1 MSPFAVAKA
10 LESVVGKN
18 YSAKKLSSGDIQ
30 VQVENRKQSSALYS
44 LTHIGETAVTVSSHR
59 TLNIV
64 RGVISESE
72 LLECSDSELEEGL
85 ADEGVVL
92 AKRIVM
98 RRDGKEVPTKH
109 VVLSFKLHSLPSTI
123 KAGYLNCHVRA
134 YIPNPRRCYKCQ
146 KFGHGSQVCRGQ
158 AVCARC
164 AGKDHSSETCSN
176 DIRCTNCEGNHPA
189 YSRSCPFWQEEKQ
202 VLKIKFEQNVTYR
215 AARAQ
220 LQFQKK
226 GTFSDVVRR
235 GVAPLRVS
243 VETQTSGPP
252 HHTPQLKERVTE
264 VLPPVATQP
273 ITQGEAATASKEVV
287 VSPSVWDGI
296 AKGLSQS
303 TSQDMDVDDDDCL
316 SQKSSSSL
324 PSTTTSSLGKEQR
337 KKNTGRGR
345 GLKGKEQQK
354 APPPRIQAP

>member
-18 YSAKKLSSGDIQ
+18 YSAKKLRSGDIQ
-30 VQVENRKQSSALYS
+30 VQVDNRKQSSALHS
-44 LTHIGETAVTVSSHR
+44 LTHIGETAVTVNSHR

-72 LLECSDSELEEGL
+72 LLEWSDSELEEGL
-85 ADEGVVL
+85 ADEGVVS

-109 VVLSFKLHSLPSTI
+109 AVLSFKLHSLPSTI

-134 YIPNPRRCYKCQ
+134 YIHNPRRCYKCQ

-176 DIRCTNCEGNHPA
+176 DIRCTNCEGSHPA

-202 VLKIKFEQNVTYR
+202 VLKIKIEQNVTYR

-243 VETQTSGPP
+243 VETQTTGPP
-252 HHTPQLKERVTE
+252 HHTPQLQEKVTE

-273 ITQGEAATASKEVV
+273 ISQGDAATTSKEVV
-287 VSPSVWDGI
+287 ASPSVWDGI
-296 AKGLSQS
+296 AKGPSQS

-316 SQKSSSSL
+316 SQKSLSSL
-324 PSTTTSSLGKEQR
+324 PSTTSSLGKKQR

>member
-72 LLECSDSELEEGL
+72 LYLSAQTPNLRKGWLTRVQSRQNES
-85 ADEGVVL
+85 VT
-92 AKRIVM
+92 
-98 RRDGKEVPTKH
+98 RRDGKEIPTKH
-109 VVLSFKLHSLPSTI
+109 VVLSFKLHNVPSTI

-134 YIPNPRRCYKCQ
+134 YIPNPRSCYKCQ
-146 KFGHGSQVCRGQ
+146 KFGHGSRVCRGQ
-158 AVCARC
+158 AVCVRC

-176 DIRCTNCEGNHPA
+176 DICSTNFEGERYH
-189 YSRSCPFWQEEKQ
+189 SE
-202 VLKIKFEQNVTYR
+202 
-215 AARAQ
+215 
-220 LQFQKK
+220 FQW
-226 GTFSDVVRR
+226 
-235 GVAPLRVS
+235 
-243 VETQTSGPP
+243 TQTSGPP
-252 HHTPQLKERVTE
+252 HHAPQLKERVTE

-273 ITQGEAATASKEVV
+273 ISHGEAATTSKEVV
-287 VSPSVWDGI
+287 ASPSVWDGI
-296 AKGLSQS
+296 AKGPSQS
-303 TSQDMDVDDDDCL
+303 TSQDMDVDGDDCL

-324 PSTTTSSLGKEQR
+324 PSTTSSLGNEQR
-337 KKNTGRGR
+337 KKSTGKGR
-345 GLKGKEQQK
+345 GLRGQEQQK
-354 APPPRIQAP
+354 VPPPRIQAP

>member
-30 VQVENRKQSSALYS
+30 VQVENRKQSNALYS
-44 LTHIGETAVTVSSHR
+44 HTHIEETAVTVSSHR
-59 TLNIV
+59 CLNIV

-72 LLECSDSELEEGL
+72 LLECSDYELEEGL
-85 ADEGVVL
+85 ADEGVVS

-98 RRDGKEVPTKH
+98 RRDGKEIPTKH

-134 YIPNPRRCYKCQ
+134 YIPNPRRCYKCK
-146 KFGHGSQVCRGQ
+146 KFGHGSHVCRGQ

-176 DIRCTNCEGNHPA
+176 DIRCTNCEGSHPT

-226 GTFSDVVRR
+226 
-235 GVAPLRVS
+235 
-243 VETQTSGPP
+243 
-252 HHTPQLKERVTE
+252 
-264 VLPPVATQP
+264 
-273 ITQGEAATASKEVV
+273 
-287 VSPSVWDGI
+287 
-296 AKGLSQS
+296 
-303 TSQDMDVDDDDCL
+303 
-316 SQKSSSSL
+316 
-324 PSTTTSSLGKEQR
+324 
-337 KKNTGRGR
+337 
-345 GLKGKEQQK
+345 
-354 APPPRIQAP
+354 